1 LANVELVLRKA
12 KKTKLKFMKT
22 EKLGEEHTRMQ
33 KLEEV
38 NAKKVGQN
46 QIITT
51 LMMSYLPCTIIL

>member
-1 LANVELVLRKA
+1 
-12 KKTKLKFMKT
+12 MKT